1 MRCYL
6 CGSLENLTRDHV
18 PPRGFFPP
26 PLPSNLITVPC
37 CNSCNHGYSLD
48 DEATRLWLSAAYGA
62 SKAGEWIL
70 EHKASKKTP
79 KLIDALLT
87 SIEEVKL
94 LTVDHGEVDVERY
107 EVPIDRIERF
117 VIRVTKGLLTHH
129 FPDYDYSTATFE
141 TRYIPQTVDNL
152 AKLEPIRDLLHYD
165 SRGDGVFQYRRGLT
179 ESKLSGLWILVFY
192 EAIVFLV
199 SHTKNNWGK
208 V

>member
-6 CGSLENLTRDHV
+6 CASLENLTRDHV

-48 DEATRLWLSAAYGA
+48 DEAVRLWLSAAYGA

-94 LTVDHGEVDVERY
+94 LTVEHGEVDVERY
-107 EVPIDRIERF
+107 EVPSDRIERF

-129 FPDYDYSTATFE
+129 CVK
-141 TRYIPQTVDNL
+141 IPRPPPLCDLCALSRPFRVFGEAREW
-152 AKLEPIRDLLHYD
+152 AKPMCGPF
-165 SRGDGVFQYRRGLT
+165 S
-179 ESKLSGLWILVFY
+179 
-192 EAIVFLV
+192 
-199 SHTKNNWGK
+199 
-208 V
+208 